1 MLREVLS
8 RWRDLFITSTAVPLM
23 QCLPNPCNDILI
35 LDNHVTV
42 FNVSIFFCV
51 CCVYHV
57 FICWQTMVCWSKKEH
72 CSCQPLFYDV
82 WGTPLSEFRGP
93 RWVVLCMGVP
103 NSVWLFLTFL
113 PFGCCCFVFLFN
125 ELNAI
130 RCNLV
135 FVILRSIRLY
145 KWF

>member
-8 RWRDLFITSTAVPLM
+8 RSRDLFITSIAVPLM

-42 FNVSIFFCV
+42 FNVSIFCV
-51 CCVYHV
+51 CVVC
-57 FICWQTMVCWSKKEH
+57 TMY
-72 CSCQPLFYDV
+72 LFVGKLWFVDQKRALFLSATIL
-82 WGTPLSEFRGP
+82 WCLRHTLSEFLGP
-93 RWVVLCMGVP
+93 RWAVLCVGVP